1 MLVIK
6 LPIQGLKTLQ
16 MIYGN
21 VFIFCAHGCNVQILF
36 YSVLPGCERSSM
48 SGALTEQGS
57 VFLYKTQQRLS
68 ASKGVL
74 GLGKNLL
81 YEI

>member
-21 VFIFCAHGCNVQILF
+21 VFIYCADGCNVQILF
-36 YSVLPGCERSSM
+36 YSVLPGCERS
-48 SGALTEQGS
+48 ALTEQGS

-74 GLGKNLL
+74 GLGKSAL
-81 YEI
+81 